1 MGIYFMR
8 GKFYFIILIIMS
20 EKEVKLFTVFL
31 QKIDE
36 KIWTD
41 KMDRLLWYLIGTFN
55 KQYDREEERD
65 SIIETITEY
74 LSWWAHYIDEQYKEN
89 EEYEIR
95 SREKKKEEKEIIDSM
110 RKVISYFKNWG

>member
-1 MGIYFMR
+1 
-8 GKFYFIILIIMS
+8 MS
-20 EKEVKLFTVFL
+20 EKEIRLFTVFL

-41 KMDRLLWYLIGTFN
+41 RMDRLLWYIIGTFN

-74 LSWWAHYIDEQYKEN
+74 ISWWAEYIDKQHEDDRAFEANRIARSADRDAVIEN
-89 EEYEIR
+89 
-95 SREKKKEEKEIIDSM
+95 M
-110 RKVISYFKNWG
+110 RKVIQYFK